1 MASTAP
7 AALDT
12 APPELT
18 CTRLAEDDEADHDA
32 TLPTQES
39 VNRAQTPSSEPGV
52 VDTAPS
58 RPQGSLGLDNNSAVA
73 VVDEV
78 VGSEPHASFCIHG
91 SDAHHKNLD
100 ACPARP
106 SSKSIFA
113 IILLRMCICFIILAL
128 HAGVSTL
135 IDLSVAL
142 YRGSVLHIFP
152 FFWMLGWTIL
162 ACAAVIGEVSLGRIS
177 KTNKLALRF
186 LLVALGPGVCALIVF
201 ANFDTDKQG
210 DEYHHAFFSPWQTG
224 LLPGVPLRCASRV
237 QEQQFPLFTR
247 ECYSAQ
253 FMRTFVYSEDHEPH
267 YLSFNMTRF
276 FDIRNNETLCSQ
288 GFEGNED
295 LYELGI
301 RGGNYV
307 QWLAA
312 LLSNNLL
319 PDNRKQVRNIY
330 LAFSFCFC
338 LATYYMSL
346 TGSYVFG
353 IEIEIIYWLY
363 WGGFVCVYAS
373 APSQTRLRLAFGLPK
388 HTRQGIRLITP
399 VDIEHRIHYRLICLL
414 IGIAS
419 FILSII
425 AIEATLAWNKIGNI
439 YTLTGYGQ
447 FIALTMG
454 MANLVSVLYQL
465 FDREMRRRWDLK
477 RRQIINQDIGLSDL
491 PPTLSGAIRFEFAE
505 TDASFFTNGGA
516 LPYAESEWPSGETED
531 MHTTSGTSA
540 TQNSAFEDPYMM
552 SGALASQDS
561 ASDSAPSTLP

>member
-58 RPQGSLGLDNNSAVA
+58 RPQGSSGLDNNSAVA

-152 FFWMLGWTIL
+152 LFWMLGWTIL

-186 LLVALGPGVCALIVF
+186 LLVALGPGVYALIVL

-210 DEYHHAFFSPWQTG
+210 DEYHAFFSPWQTG

-295 LYELGI
+295 LY
-301 RGGNYV
+301 
-307 QWLAA
+307 
-312 LLSNNLL
+312 
-319 PDNRKQVRNIY
+319 
-330 LAFSFCFC
+330 
-338 LATYYMSL
+338 
-346 TGSYVFG
+346 
-353 IEIEIIYWLY
+353 
-363 WGGFVCVYAS
+363 
-373 APSQTRLRLAFGLPK
+373 GL
-388 HTRQGIRLITP
+388 
-399 VDIEHRIHYRLICLL
+399 
-414 IGIAS
+414 
-419 FILSII
+419 
-425 AIEATLAWNKIGNI
+425 
-439 YTLTGYGQ
+439 GYGQ

-491 PPTLSGAIRFEFAE
+491 PPTLSGTIRFAFAE
-505 TDASFFTNGGA
+505 TDASFLTNGGA
-516 LPYAESEWPSGETED
+516 LPYEESEWPSGETED
-531 MHTTSGTSA
+531 MYTMSGTSA
-540 TQNSAFEDPYMM
+540 TQDSAFEDPYMM
-552 SGALASQDS
+552 SGVLASQDS
-561 ASDSAPSTLP
+561 ASDSAPSTLPGPTDEPSTSDLHTTRGTRSLDMV

>member
-58 RPQGSLGLDNNSAVA
+58 RPQGSSGLDNNSAVA

-295 LYELGI
+295 LYGLGI

-319 PDNRKQVRNIY
+319 PDNRKQ
-330 LAFSFCFC
+330 
-338 LATYYMSL
+338 
-346 TGSYVFG
+346 
-353 IEIEIIYWLY
+353 
-363 WGGFVCVYAS
+363 
-373 APSQTRLRLAFGLPK
+373 
-388 HTRQGIRLITP
+388 GIRLITP
-399 VDIEHRIHYRLICLL
+399 VDIEHRMLWPIHCFDHGNGKLG
-414 IGIAS
+414 IGFISTIRPGECWVESDIA
-419 FILSII
+419 
-425 AIEATLAWNKIGNI
+425 
-439 YTLTGYGQ
+439 Q
-447 FIALTMG
+447 
-454 MANLVSVLYQL
+454 
-465 FDREMRRRWDLK
+465 RRRWDLK

-491 PPTLSGAIRFEFAE
+491 PPTLSGAIRFAFAE
-505 TDASFFTNGGA
+505 TDASFLTNGGA
-516 LPYAESEWPSGETED
+516 LPYEESEWPSGETED
-531 MHTTSGTSA
+531 MYTMSGTSA
-540 TQNSAFEDPYMM
+540 TQDSAFEDPYMM

-561 ASDSAPSTLP
+561 ASDSAPSTLPGPTDEPSTSDLHTTRGTRSLDMV